1 MKTHKLIK
9 IVLNKLKEKKAQNI
23 KAFNVSAL
31 TNLYDY
37 IIIASSSNSTH
48 VKSLTDDVVEVLK
61 INNKKIDNIEKDNN
75 FKWIVLDCEDFI
87 VNIFH
92 NKEREFYNL
101 EDLWSDAKP
110 FIT

>member
-1 MKTHKLIK
+1 MKTNELIK
-9 IVLNKLKEKKAQNI
+9 IVLNTLEEKKAQDI
-23 KAFNVSAL
+23 KAFNVSNL
-31 TNLYDY
+31 TSLCDY

-61 INNKKIDNIEKDNN
+61 INNKIIDNIEKDDN
-75 FKWIVLDCEDFI
+75 FKWIVLDCKDFI

-101 EDLWSDAKP
+101 EGLWSDAKP

>member
-61 INNKKIDNIEKDNN
+61 INNKTIDNIEKDNN